1 MVRFLVILVALGG
14 MLAVGW
20 FFTPMRGFL
29 EKTVQLNPPTD
40 YIESTSENGN
50 MVWLTHVNTNEVR
63 CTLQQ
68 APDSDMRGVI
78 PMNASERLL
87 AFVGRATGG
96 QLQPMNPQVGEVG
109 GVQRLISRAQRTTI
123 EGIRN
128 DGHMIAFGYAGTG
141 YIYDCT
147 SPDEAAA
154 QEALDKLT
162 ANISYVRGFQSGG

>member
-20 FFTPMRGFL
+20 FLTPMRGFL

-40 YIESTSENGN
+40 YIESTTPSGDQ
-50 MVWLTHVNTNEVR
+50 VWLTHINTNEVR

-68 APDSDMRGVI
+68 VPDSDMRGVI
-78 PMNASERLL
+78 PMSASERLL

-96 QLQPMNPQVGEVG
+96 QLQPLNPQVGEVG
-109 GVQRLISRAQRTTI
+109 GVQRLTSRALRTTS
-123 EGIRN
+123 EGIRST
-128 DGHMIAFGYAGTG
+128 GHMIAFGYAGTG

-147 SPDEAAA
+147 SLDEAAA

-162 ANISYVRGFQSGG
+162 ANITYMRGFQSGS